1 MVHEG
6 NPEMP
11 FTGHQLILR
20 SRDRGKTWHLTYY
33 ERHINLL
40 TDDALQYHIDSRV
53 SEGKLP
59 IKFGYFT
66 CVYYLKILSGIY
78 GIIMVLFLWRAGLGR
93 MLVSLAKS
101 GLLILVFN
109 FVISYI
115 YNCYDYL
122 ILCYSGLYGIIL
134 HALIYTA
141 VHPLSL
147 VLGFIVLAAVL
158 PSTIDGFRYKGGK
171 WNPRDNWLFVL
182 WDSLGIIFWILI
194 GYAVLWCHMIVVC

>member
-66 CVYYLKILSGIY
+66 CVYYLKILSGIKAVNGIHAIIGFLYY
-78 GIIMVLFLWRAGLGR
+78 GTALG
-93 MLVSLAKS
+93 
-101 GLLILVFN
+101 
-109 FVISYI
+109 
-115 YNCYDYL
+115 NC
-122 ILCYSGLYGIIL
+122 
-134 HALIYTA
+134 
-141 VHPLSL
+141 V
-147 VLGFIVLAAVL
+147 
-158 PSTIDGFRYKGGK
+158 
-171 WNPRDNWLFVL
+171 
-182 WDSLGIIFWILI
+182 
-194 GYAVLWCHMIVVC
+194 